1 MSNKLKG
8 KGAMAVN
15 ELEGEEDWFVGKGL
29 VMDVDVDVAVDLNV
43 DVGVTLDADMCGRKK
58 KLHTERQE

>member
-15 ELEGEEDWFVGKGL
+15 KLEGEEDWFVRKGL
-29 VMDVDVDVAVDLNV
+29 VMDVDVDVNV

>member
-1 MSNKLKG
+1 M
-8 KGAMAVN
+8 N
-15 ELEGEEDWFVGKGL
+15 EYEGEEDWFVAKGF
-29 VMDVDVDVAVDLNV
+29 VRDVDVDVAVDLNV

>member
-1 MSNKLKG
+1 
-8 KGAMAVN
+8 MAVN
-15 ELEGEEDWFVGKGL
+15 KLEGEEDWFVRKGL
-29 VMDVDVDVAVDLNV
+29 VMDVDVDVDVNV

>member
-29 VMDVDVDVAVDLNV
+29 VMDVDVDVDVNV

-58 KLHTERQE
+58 KIAH

>member
-1 MSNKLKG
+1 
-8 KGAMAVN
+8 MAVN

-29 VMDVDVDVAVDLNV
+29 VMDVDVDVDVDVNV